1 MTSEPPVTAPVSI
14 APPAKAKQQKGPLAW
29 LARVLPALAAI
40 ALLIMTFRS
49 ADLGRAWG
57 LILGLGFAL
66 PLLLIPQGV
75 AVALDAAGWG
85 SVFRGLGR
93 PVPFLSLFE
102 ARVGAET
109 VFMSMPS
116 GALIAEALQPY
127 LLRRRGVRF
136 EEAVVGTMARK
147 VYIILSQGLF
157 LAISVAAG
165 YEALQRASKTA
176 IGRAGLPVLLL
187 TASLVLVS
195 VATVL
200 GTIFFY
206 GKVAQRSRAAL
217 ERLGLSWL
225 RPWLERNAH
234 RFGATDDHL
243 ARYFSGGWTHLARP
257 LPIFLAMWLVKA
269 FETWLFVRLLGS
281 PIGFGSAMALETSII
296 LVRVLIVAVPGGLGV
311 QDLGY
316 VLFMRA
322 FGVPDASTVG
332 AALALLKRGKEII
345 WTIAG
350 LPIFFSARRRGPLT
364 PGNFTSPAA

>member
-1 MTSEPPVTAPVSI
+1 MTSPDAPLEIPKPVR
-14 APPAKAKQQKGPLAW
+14 KRGLRGW
-29 LARVLPALAAI
+29 LARLFPALAAI
-40 ALLIMTFRS
+40 ALLIVTYRA
-49 ADLGRAWG
+49 ADFGRAWS
-57 LILGLGFAL
+57 LILGLGLAL

-75 AVALDAAGWG
+75 AVALDALGWR
-85 SVFRGLGR
+85 SVFRGLR
-93 PVPFLSLFE
+93 SPVPFRTLFE
-102 ARVGAET
+102 ARIAAET

-127 LLRRRGVRF
+127 LLRRRGVPF
-136 EEAVVGTMARK
+136 EEAVVGTVARK
-147 VYIILSQGLF
+147 IFIILSQGLF
-157 LAISVAAG
+157 LAVSVAAG
-165 YEALQRASKTA
+165 YDALQRASRTA

-187 TASLVLVS
+187 TASLVLIG

-200 GTIFFY
+200 GAIFFY
-206 GKVAQRSRAAL
+206 GQVAQRSRRAL

-234 RFGATDDHL
+234 RFGAADDHL
-243 ARYFSGGWTHLARP
+243 ARYLSSGWTRLARP

-281 PIGFGSAMALETSII
+281 PIGFGSAMALETTII

-322 FGVPDASTVG
+322 FAVPDASTVG
-332 AALALLKRGKEII
+332 AALALLKRGKEIL

-350 LPIFFSARRRGPLT
+350 LPIFFSARRRGPVT
-364 PGNFTSPAA
+364 PGKVTSPAA